1 MPYRLRSIKKILS
14 YGLIIVF
21 TALIVSACL
30 DNFNRDLDTIYY
42 NPSYSVPIGPVS
54 HSMADIMPYLALP
67 WPIPDTFV
75 MPDTADFPILIYDD
89 TLFFRNPEE
98 GYDTIFFEPF
108 DMQAIVEQSE
118 YIVSVMFRANI
129 LNGLPVNTATQIY
142 YIDGAGQTTDSLY
155 DNGSANIQSALVNER
170 DSVLAPYFTTI
181 DTYLD
186 EMEIQNLVQ
195 ASQLGIYIYLQTL
208 QPNDDT
214 LRIYSDQLFNVQLA
228 VRVELLIPLE

>member
-14 YGLIIVF
+14 YGLIILF

-30 DNFNRDLDTIYY
+30 DNFNRELDTIYY

-67 WPIPDTFV
+67 WPIPDTSLL
-75 MPDTADFPILIYDD
+75 PDTADFPILIYDD

-98 GYDTIFFEPF
+98 GYDTIFIEPF
-108 DMQAIVEQSE
+108 DLQDIVEQTE

-129 LNGLPVNTATQIY
+129 LNGLPVNTATQVY
-142 YIDGAGQTTDSLY
+142 YLNEGGQTTDSLY
-155 DNGSANIQSALVNER
+155 DNGSTNIQSALVNER
-170 DSVLAPYFTTI
+170 DSVLTPYFTTI

-186 EMEIQNLVQ
+186 EAEIQNLVQ

-208 QPNDDT
+208 QPDNDT
-214 LRIYSDQLFNVQLA
+214 LRVYSNQPFDVQLA
-228 VRVELLIPLE
+228 VRVELLIPL